1 MNPRSPENTPNLRVF
16 PDCGKRA
23 EGFNPS
29 AIGAKLKL
37 ANNRGDKPHA
47 SLSLVLHA
55 DDFGMNRSVT
65 DGILFGFRSGLL
77 TSTSLLSNAPD
88 ADRAVSLW
96 KQLLQVAEHPTSAN
110 FPSLDARRRLGDHI
124 LPFDLG
130 VHLNLTQGRPLTG
143 KEYPRRLLDREG
155 CFSLFAHLRKCD
167 AVELDRVKAELSR
180 QIEFALERGL
190 RPTHLNGH
198 QYIEMLPAISAML
211 PELLDR
217 HGIRV
222 VRVAEEPHLFKT
234 TLVASHSP
242 PKWAL
247 ANVKRFFA
255 RRFHALMDRIGIAHP
270 QHFHGT
276 AHAGHVD
283 LNLMK
288 MFCELPSPFG
298 RGAGGEGQNVEQ
310 SGSKNINI
318 EVGLHPA
325 LESAKPS
332 TDPAWNDPLAAARP
346 LELDLLTGRE
356 LLEKLESDGIRLG
369 RLSKLAA
376 A

>member
-1 MNPRSPENTPNLRVF
+1 LYNKVLSAVVGQISNLSNV
-16 PDCGKRA
+16 GQIS
-23 EGFNPS
+23 NPS
-29 AIGAKLKL
+29 KQRQVGNLSH
-37 ANNRGDKPHA
+37 G

-143 KEYPRRLLDREG
+143 KEYPRRLLDRESCFPG
-155 CFSLFAHLRKCD
+155 VFSLFAHLRKCD
-167 AVELDRVKAELSR
+167 AAELDRVKAELSR

-198 QYIEMLPAISAML
+198 QYIEMLPAISAMM

-288 MFCELPSPFG
+288 IYLKHESNC
-298 RGAGGEGQNVEQ
+298 
-310 SGSKNINI
+310 I

-325 LESAKPS
+325 LESSKTF
-332 TDPAWNDPLAAARP
+332 TDPAWADPLAAARP
-346 LELDLLTGRE
+346 LELQLLTGRE
-356 LLEKLESDGIRLG
+356 LLEKLETDGIRLG